1 MRGVIFFYN
10 TIPHKFRSAVKQKAS
25 SSGNTFLT
33 EGCCHRQL
41 VSKEKVDWPFRVP
54 GLLVLLAAKRTD
66 INDNYKNK
74 RQQHKRASI
83 INLVSQV
90 CIN

>member
-41 VSKEKVDWPFRVP
+41 VSKEKVDWTFRVP
-54 GLLVLLAAKRTD
+54 GLLAAKRTD
-66 INDNYKNK
+66 INDNK
-74 RQQHKRASI
+74 RIKDNRPKSKHY
-83 INLVSQV
+83 
-90 CIN
+90 